1 MPGAMDTMGIEY
13 FIIVGVGAFAGG
25 FVAGLAGFG
34 TGITAMGVW
43 LYALPPSVAATLVVV
58 CSVASQIQT
67 LPKIWHAI
75 TPARVVPFI
84 VPGLIGVPFGTA
96 LLALVDVK
104 TFKVGIGCLLL
115 AYTANALLLG
125 PRPPSNWGGRAAD
138 STVGFLG
145 GVLGG
150 LAGLSGPL
158 PTMWA
163 SLRGWSKDQRRAVF
177 QAFNLS
183 VLIAALIAHLVAGL
197 MTRELGYAALT
208 ALPFTF
214 LGARLGVA
222 LYARVSE
229 EKFSRIILTLL
240 GASGLTLVMMNLAS

>member
-1 MPGAMDTMGIEY
+1 MPNAMGVDY
-13 FIIVGVGAFAGG
+13 FMIVGLGALAGG

-43 LYALPPSVAATLVVV
+43 LYVLPPSVAATLVVV
-58 CSVASQIQT
+58 CSAASQVQT

-75 TPARVVPFI
+75 DPKRVLPFI

-96 LLALVDVK
+96 LLSMVDVK
-104 TFKVGIGCLLL
+104 TFKIGIGCLLL
-115 AYTANALLLG
+115 AYTTNALLVG
-125 PRPPSNWGGRAAD
+125 KRPPSSWGGRTAD
-138 STVGFLG
+138 GTVGFFG

-183 VLIAALIAHLVAGL
+183 ILIAALLSHTVAGL
-197 MTRELGYAALT
+197 MTRDLGLAVLT

-214 LGARLGVA
+214 LGSRLGVA

-229 EKFSRIILTLL
+229 ERFSKIILALL
-240 GASGLTLVMMNLAS
+240 GLSGLTLVVMNLAG

>member
-1 MPGAMDTMGIEY
+1 MPSAMGVDY
-13 FIIVGVGAFAGG
+13 FIVVGLGALAGG

-43 LYALPPSVAATLVVV
+43 LYVLPPSIAATLVVV
-58 CSVASQIQT
+58 CSAASQVQT
-67 LPKIWHAI
+67 LPKIWHAVE
-75 TPARVVPFI
+75 PKRVLPFI
-84 VPGLIGVPFGTA
+84 IPGLIGVPFGTA

-104 TFKVGIGCLLL
+104 TFKIGIGCLLL

-125 PRPPSNWGGRAAD
+125 PRPASSWGGRAAD
-138 STVGFLG
+138 GAVGFLG
-145 GVLGG
+145 GLLGG

-183 VLIAALIAHLVAGL
+183 ILMAALLSHAVAGL
-197 MTRELGYAALT
+197 MTRELGIAVVT

-214 LGARLGVA
+214 LGAKLGVA

-229 EKFSRIILTLL
+229 EKFSKIILTLL
-240 GASGLTLVMMNLAS
+240 GLSGLTLVVMNITA